1 MVKKTLFGLVLILSV
16 VTGWAFL
23 TGLGL
28 ERTFFSVDYYHA
40 VIDEIDGENLRD
52 YFLAVDP
59 PDFEGRG
66 VWDEAVIY
74 RTLVRVAGEEWLKE
88 RAAYAVEEYLLF
100 VTGEQEELVIE
111 IDLLEHQSVFW
122 EALEEELGER
132 YPELLGELGPQLLEE
147 IVSRFGLPTELTWV
161 ELDSTAELEPG
172 FRAELERINRVRAN
186 LRTLPWISFAVL
198 LVAGFLWLKP
208 GGAFI
213 ALGLGVFLSG
223 ASYYYLWP
231 RGWEAVVGPYIEEL
245 AADQGLLELIWAREG
260 PLFFS
265 IAAGIFNR
273 VALYG
278 AVFGV
283 AVLVFGLFVEGCYRL
298 VRGASG
304 SGKRL
309 S

>member
-1 MVKKTLFGLVLILSV
+1 MVKKILFGLILILSV

-28 ERTFFSVDYYHA
+28 ERTFFSADYYHA
-40 VIDEIDGENLRD
+40 VIDEMDGENLQD
-52 YFLAVDP
+52 YFLAADP
-59 PDFEGRG
+59 PDLEGRG
-66 VWDEAVIY
+66 LWDESVIY
-74 RTLVRVAGEEWLKE
+74 RALVQVAGEEWLKD
-88 RAAYAVEEYLLF
+88 RAAYVVEEYLLF
-100 VTGEQEELVIE
+100 VTGEQDELVIA

-122 EALEEELGER
+122 EALEEELGQR
-132 YPELLGELGPQLLEE
+132 YPELLGELGPRLLEE
-147 IVSRFGLPTELTWV
+147 LVSRLDLPTELTWI
-161 ELDSTAELEPG
+161 EIESKADLDPA
-172 FRAELERINRVRAN
+172 FRSELERINRVRAN

-213 ALGLGVFLSG
+213 ALGLGLFLSG
-223 ASYYYLWP
+223 ASYYYLWSY
-231 RGWEAVVGPYIEEL
+231 GWEALVGPFIEGL
-245 AADQGLLELIWAREG
+245 AAGNGLLELIWAREG
-260 PLFFS
+260 PLFYS

-298 VRGASG
+298 VRGTTGSRKGAS
-304 SGKRL
+304 
-309 S
+309 